1 MMLVVTLKGS
11 RRFIIQRYALL

>member
-11 RRFIIQRYALL
+11 RRFIIERYALL